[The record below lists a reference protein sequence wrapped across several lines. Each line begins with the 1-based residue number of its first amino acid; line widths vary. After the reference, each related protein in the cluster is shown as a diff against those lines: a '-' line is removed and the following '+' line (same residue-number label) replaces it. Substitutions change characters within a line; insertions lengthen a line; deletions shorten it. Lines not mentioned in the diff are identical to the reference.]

1 MVTFS
6 DCMTLL
12 LTFFVLLLSFSAFD
26 DSIFAKLR
34 VIYSRGLNSITPLR
48 LSESETFLYM
58 LDLTRS
64 NDLEKG
70 SEKPTLDRGT
80 EDQSKQ
86 DTEPPD
92 FHTRKVFLISSERV
106 FVGKGTLLTMDG
118 RRLLSEMGDFIAEVQ
133 PRVVISENGPAGGGD
148 LGLRRAWAILDY
160 FANKKKLDTECFSI
174 AAESTAPHITMQGR
188 RNQQDHR
195 KLEIVFL
202 ERNLYR

>member
-26 DSIFAKLR
+26 ESIFAKLR

-80 EDQSKQ
+80 ENQSKRE
-86 DTEPPD
+86 TEPPD
-92 FHTRKVFLISSERV
+92 FHTRKVFLISSERI
-106 FVGKGTLLTMDG
+106 FIGQGTVLTLNG
-118 RRLLSEMGDFIAEVQ
+118 RRLLSEMGDFIAEIQ
-133 PRVVISENGPAGGGD
+133 PRVVISENGPKGGGD
-148 LGLRRAWAILDY
+148 LGLRRAWTILDY
-160 FANKKKLDTECFSI
+160 FANKKNLDSKHFSI

-195 KLEIVFL
+195 KLEIIFL